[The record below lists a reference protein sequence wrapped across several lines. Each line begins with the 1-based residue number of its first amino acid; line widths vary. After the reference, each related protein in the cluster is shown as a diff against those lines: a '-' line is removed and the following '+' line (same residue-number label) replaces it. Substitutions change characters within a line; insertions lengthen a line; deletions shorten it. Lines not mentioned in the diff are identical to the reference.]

1 MNQMK
6 KLLRYPVL
14 ILFFGILA
22 LFTVVDLLYPDREYS
37 ELENTTLQQRPAFN
51 LSRLV
56 NNQWTADYGDYVKE
70 QFMFRDTWIDLQS
83 RSESLLLQKVEIGG
97 QIEGQANGQ
106 EALYTKQFSLKES
119 EVSQLEKNIQY
130 VCQFLEK
137 YPNAAFML
145 APSASLI
152 YADQLP
158 ADTPMLDEGGYL
170 DEIFARTGEAGQ
182 VLDLRQE
189 FTANREEYLYYR
201 TDHHWTT
208 QGACL
213 AYEVYCKQLGLTPSL
228 PSSAAVY
235 VEGFYGTGYSASRL
249 WNAQE
254 DVIAYYPLDNA
265 MTVYDTMGENS
276 FKERFTAGMYDTSK
290 LETRDKYALF
300 LYGNNALSRIQG
312 NGEGKILVIKDSYA
326 NCFVP
331 FLTANFDQIDVMDLR
346 SYSYSLDAL
355 IQENQ
360 YDQILILYNFQSF
373 KADGFLSALARP
385 STLQ

>member
-1 MNQMK
+1 
-6 KLLRYPVL
+6 
-14 ILFFGILA
+14 
-22 LFTVVDLLYPDREYS
+22 
-37 ELENTTLQQRPAFN
+37 
-51 LSRLV
+51 
-56 NNQWTADYGDYVKE
+56 
-70 QFMFRDTWIDLQS
+70 
-83 RSESLLLQKVEIGG
+83 
-97 QIEGQANGQ
+97 
-106 EALYTKQFSLKES
+106 
-119 EVSQLEKNIQY
+119 
-130 VCQFLEK
+130 
-137 YPNAAFML
+137 ML